1 MPKFL
6 MTERTNDWRRVPT
19 RLGAA
24 SGAANNVDDKEVG
37 KFVKLIG
44 DSLHNL
50 CAVGD
55 DIEAWIVAVH
65 AETADAFSMG
75 TVAMG
80 GYKEVTFD
88 GLQATPGAGVIAVGD
103 YVVCGTVVAKGTA
116 LTGPARVC
124 KATDQ
129 ALGKG
134 TPYAARVVSRG
145 SAGSGAV
152 GTTGLIEHVNK

>member
-6 MTERTNDWRRVPT
+6 MTERTNDWRKVPS
-19 RLGAA
+19 RLGAG

-44 DSLHNL
+44 DSQHNL

-55 DIEAWIVAVH
+55 DIEGWIIAVE
-65 AETADAFSMG
+65 AATADAFSMG
-75 TVAMG
+75 TVACG

-88 GLQATPGAGVIAVGD
+88 GLQATPGTGTINVND
-103 YVVCGTVVAKGTA
+103 YVLCGTVVAKGTA
-116 LTGPARVC
+116 LSGPARVVSATTQANA
-124 KATDQ
+124 KAS
-129 ALGKG
+129 
-134 TPYAARVVSRG
+134 PFAARVVSRG

-152 GTTGLIEHVNK
+152 NTTGLIEHINK